1 MTKSEA
7 KNKKIDWNSL
17 KAKGQA
23 ALDAATAAA
32 QTENKVEAKNK
43 KIDWNSLKAKGQ
55 AALDAATAASHLTC
69 NPQ

>member
-23 ALDAATAAA
+23 ALDAATAAS
-32 QTENKVEAKNK
+32 QTENKAEMKNK
-43 KIDWNSLKAKGQ
+43 KINWDSLQAKAN
-55 AALDAATAASHLTC
+55 AAIDAAQGAA
-69 NPQ
+69 QK